1 MNKTTLSELRT
12 VYIDPDMDDAL
23 RAQSTPR
30 TGGRNSLFLR
40 WMEQGMGVASGHEGP
55 ALPECTLVL
64 RTMCFPVA
72 LDEALRDQAYTLKV
86 SRNDLV
92 RRYLRAGMEHAM
104 SAA

>member
-30 TGGRNSLFLR
+30 TGGRNTLFLR
-40 WMEQGMGVASGHEGP
+40 WVEQGMGLAPGHEGE
-55 ALPECTLVL
+55 LPECTLVM

-72 LDEALRDQAYTLKV
+72 LDDALRNEAYATKTP
-86 SRNDLV
+86 RNDLV
-92 RRYLRAGMEHAM
+92 RRYLRAGMEQACA
-104 SAA
+104 SV